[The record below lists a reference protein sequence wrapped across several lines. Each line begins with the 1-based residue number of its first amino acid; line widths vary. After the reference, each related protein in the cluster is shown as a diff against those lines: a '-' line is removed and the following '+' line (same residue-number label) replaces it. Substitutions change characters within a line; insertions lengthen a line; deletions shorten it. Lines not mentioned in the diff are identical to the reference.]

1 MNLYRKDLVHQV
13 AIAAELTKP
22 AAQLAVD
29 AVVASLANG
38 LIQRREIRLPGF
50 GTFRNVHHD
59 ARVGRNPSTGEQIQI
74 AAKDTPR
81 FVPAKALKE
90 AINPP
95 PPSVPRR
102 ASA

>member
-1 MNLYRKDLVHQV
+1 MNLYRKDLVRQV
-13 AIAAELTKP
+13 AIEAELNTLGAQRAVNAVF
-22 AAQLAVD
+22 AA
-29 AVVASLANG
+29 LANG

-50 GTFRNVHHD
+50 GTFRVAHRD
-59 ARVGRNPSTGEQIQI
+59 ATVGRNPSTGEQIQI
-74 AAKDTPR
+74 AAKDAPK
-81 FVPAKALKE
+81 FVPAKALKQ